1 MSAALAHR
9 IVEDMAAAEDKEI
22 YESALIN
29 VAQARRMRPL
39 FLLRQSR
46 ASRNQLILD
55 SVKKPLFEEAAGVLV
70 RGWLLE
76 KQKDLLKTFLD
87 AISLTHKDGVVEGDL
102 PETMDD
108 AKLNAA
114 VEALLAK
121 FDREIVVVY
130 LHAFHAMNGAQ
141 WNNLEQLL
149 DKDSRLQFA

>member
-1 MSAALAHR
+1 M
-9 IVEDMAAAEDKEI
+9 
-22 YESALIN
+22 
-29 VAQARRMRPL
+29 
-39 FLLRQSR
+39 
-46 ASRNQLILD
+46 
-55 SVKKPLFEEAAGVLV
+55 
-70 RGWLLE
+70 E